1 MAEDK
6 GGYGTAFFQMLF
18 RRKIPV
24 IAGFVLAAAILSYV
38 ASGIRLREDVMDL
51 VPSGDA
57 VVKKYKTV
65 LANFNRLEYM
75 IIDVGPENGSGHPS
89 RDELIKAADTM
100 VSKMSA
106 SNHFREIQYRWDVD
120 DVTAALDSLRE
131 RRASLFTEE
140 DRAELEGKLA
150 KESIRQTFEGWKK
163 LLAES
168 PAPFIAQAF
177 YRDPLAMDAILMKKL
192 EKFKSM
198 GGQVRM
204 AEGRVFSGDM
214 EHILILAQPAR
225 PGTDSV
231 YAKELVDF
239 TDAAAKEAEAVSPGR
254 LHIAYLG
261 SHRFALDNA
270 DMIKGDIVKTLSI
283 SSIAIILMTLMVY
296 RRPVVM
302 AVLTLLPAFFGGIF
316 ASGMVILISP
326 GVSAI
331 SFGCGAMLIGLV
343 VDFGIYVLFHADQ
356 IPPEKAD
363 RGAIVRITDRV
374 SRPMI
379 FNAATTLLAFMTLQ
393 LSVLPGYRQLG
404 LFAALG
410 IIGAFSLALLVLP
423 LLIPKPAPAQ
433 KGGPVLNL
441 KTIFPPFFK
450 LAATRQNILL
460 IIVAAI
466 SFVALFGVT
475 RLKIEGDVQKL
486 NGAMPGTKRDWDIVM
501 KSFGA
506 ALDDSS
512 AVVLGKDM
520 DDALEK
526 NEILFAKT
534 AVLQKEGRITGNNSI
549 ALLFP
554 GKATQEANRRR
565 WADFWSPERLV
576 KLRQDVEGV
585 CAELRIQPRVV
596 MPALDAFP
604 GSMPPLTLEAFNAG
618 FLKMIAA
625 NQISVKPDGVMILT
639 NLKMADDSD
648 TPAVIAILE
657 KTVPSA
663 MVTNGKS
670 FVKHI
675 VTIIQA
681 EMARLGGIILLF
693 VTIAV
698 WFYAKKSG
706 PKLVKLMVPLF
717 VCLFWTFGM
726 MGLLGINIDIMN
738 SIIVI
743 FLIFGVVSDYAVFL
757 LEACERVDI
766 EGGAYLANMSGA
778 ITLSALSTI
787 FGLGSLAF
795 ARHPALHSIGIT
807 SLLGVTFGLVA
818 VFLIIPLG
826 GNAERHNS

>member
-1 MAEDK
+1 MAGDT
-6 GGYGTAFFQMLF
+6 GGRGAAFFQMLF
-18 RRKIPV
+18 RRKLTV
-24 IAGFVLAAAILSYV
+24 IAGFVIAAAILSYA

-75 IIDVGPENGSGHPS
+75 IVDVGPENGKAHLT
-89 RDELIKAADTM
+89 RDELIKAADA
-100 VSKMSA
+100 VVAKMAA
-106 SNHFREIQYRWDVD
+106 SDHFKEIQYRWDVD
-120 DVTAALDSLRE
+120 DVAAALDALRE

-140 DRAELEGKLA
+140 DRAALEQKLT
-150 KESIRQTFEGWKK
+150 KESIRQTFQGWKK

-177 YRDPLAMDAILMKKL
+177 YRDPLAMDAILMKKM

-198 GGQVRM
+198 GGQVKM

-214 EHILILAQPAR
+214 EHILVLAQPAR

-231 YAKELVDF
+231 RAKELMDF
-239 TDAAAKEAEAVSPGR
+239 MDATAKEAEAGLSGR

-261 SHRFALDNA
+261 SHRFALNNA
-270 DMIKGDIVKTLSI
+270 DMIKADIVKTLAI
-283 SSIAIILMTLMVY
+283 SSIAIILMALMVY

-316 ASGMVILISP
+316 ASGMVILVYP

-343 VDFGIYVLFHADQ
+343 VDFGIYILYHADQ

-363 RGAIVRITDRV
+363 EAAIVRITDQI
-374 SRPMI
+374 SRPMM
-379 FNAATTLLAFMTLQ
+379 FNAATTLMAFMTLQ
-393 LSVLPGYRQLG
+393 LSMLPGYRQLG
-404 LFAALG
+404 LFAAFG

-423 LLIPKPAPAQ
+423 LLIPAPAAAQ
-433 KGGPVLNL
+433 KGGPLLNL
-441 KTIFPPFFK
+441 RGIFPPFFK
-450 LAATRQNILL
+450 WAGNNKNVLL
-460 IIVAAI
+460 LMVLAI
-466 SFVALFGVT
+466 SCIAAFGIT

-486 NGAMPGTKRDWDIVM
+486 NGAMPDTKRDWDIVM

-512 AVVLGKDM
+512 AVVVGKDI
-520 DDALEK
+520 DDALQK
-526 NEILFAKT
+526 NEMLNAKT
-534 AVLQKEGRITGNNSI
+534 AELQNAGRITGNNSI
-549 ALLFP
+549 APLFP
-554 GKATQEANRRR
+554 AKVTQEENRGR
-565 WADFWSPERLV
+565 WAGFWSEERLA
-576 KLRQDVEGV
+576 KLRLDVQEV

-596 MPALDAFP
+596 MPALDGLP
-604 GSMPPLTLEAFNAG
+604 GQMPPLTLEAFNAG
-618 FLKMIAA
+618 FLKMIAV

-639 NLKMADDSD
+639 NLKMADDND
-648 TPAVIAILE
+648 IPAVGALLE

-675 VTIIQA
+675 VTIIQV
-681 EMARLGGIILLF
+681 EMARLGGIILLV

-698 WFYAKKSG
+698 WFYAKKRGS
-706 PKLVKLMVPLF
+706 KLVKLMLPLF
-717 VCLFWTFGM
+717 ICLFWTFGM

-757 LEACERVDI
+757 LEACEQPDL
-766 EGGAYLANMSGA
+766 ETGGYLANMSGA

-807 SLLGVTFGLVA
+807 SLLGVTFGVVA
-818 VFLIIPLG
+818 VFLIIPMG
-826 GNAERHNS
+826 RNADRPPS